1 MMTRGTFILA
11 LNGIDERFVAE
22 SLQYSVGKTKKE
34 RTVIRIAALIACLA
48 VVLIGALSII
58 LKSVN
63 DQTISTQESN
73 LGEEL
78 TFTPVSKPTTGHKI
92 GVKCRSLYSGKTI
105 TFDAFMSQLLTESE
119 KTEIDGYPVF
129 EVFQET
135 DGENG
140 TEERWIVINGH
151 EKNYEKRFSLEDLDF
166 LVAPSSE
173 SDVFDGHSERVVL
186 DFRNLEPGDT
196 VTLVVSYGF
205 FYYSNNPYNQTQ
217 PDDSWCGKRI
227 WLYCSCKEN
236 GISVSANSLE
246 DAESILNSKN

>member
-1 MMTRGTFILA
+1 MTRGTFILA

-34 RTVIRIAALIACLA
+34 RTAIRIAALIACLA

-92 GVKCRSLYSGKTI
+92 GIKCRSLYSGKTI

-119 KTEIDGYPVF
+119 KE
-129 EVFQET
+129 
-135 DGENG
+135 
-140 TEERWIVINGH
+140 
-151 EKNYEKRFSLEDLDF
+151 
-166 LVAPSSE
+166 
-173 SDVFDGHSERVVL
+173 
-186 DFRNLEPGDT
+186 
-196 VTLVVSYGF
+196 
-205 FYYSNNPYNQTQ
+205 
-217 PDDSWCGKRI
+217 
-227 WLYCSCKEN
+227 
-236 GISVSANSLE
+236 
-246 DAESILNSKN
+246 